1 MSKNIKELSLSLC
14 GSDHCPSLTVYEKE
28 VIFKDDFGGEVKLTL
43 GEFAILKDNIKNNR
57 L

>member
-14 GSDHCPSLTVYEKE
+14 GSDHCPSLTVGEKE
-28 VIFKDDFGGEVKLTL
+28 VIFKDDLGGKVTLTL
-43 GEFAILKDNIKNNR
+43 EEFDILKDNIKNNR